1 MIKVWIVLERLI
13 IKKLFE
19 VMGLFVNVLVIDCIK
34 E

>member
-1 MIKVWIVLERLI
+1 MIKVWIVLERFI